1 MLLQGK
7 RIVVTGASGAL
18 GQATVAR
25 ARAHG
30 AEVIP
35 LCRRAATADAIAVDL
50 SDRQAVQRAF
60 QEIAVVDGLCN
71 VAGGFA
77 MGDFDAD
84 TATATWQ
91 RMQTMNVD
99 TLRNAT
105 AAVLPGM
112 LAQGRGAIVNVG
124 AIGALQGQAQMS
136 AYGASKA
143 AVMHLTESLSA
154 EYRERGININAVLP
168 STIDTPANRE
178 AMPEADFSRWVSTE
192 QLAEVMCFLLSEA
205 ASGVHGALLPVRG
218 LS

>member
-7 RIVVTGASGAL
+7 RIVVTGAGGAL
-18 GQATVAR
+18 GEATVAR
-25 ARAHG
+25 GRAHG

-35 LCRRAATADAIAVDL
+35 LCRRAVTADAIAVDL
-50 SDRQAVQRAF
+50 GDLKAVQTTL
-60 QEIAVVDGLCN
+60 QEIGPVDGLCN

-77 MGDFDAD
+77 MGSFDAED
-84 TATATWQ
+84 AVETWQ
-91 RMQTMNVD
+91 RMQMMNVE

-105 AAVLPGM
+105 AAVLPSM
-112 LAQGRGAIVNVG
+112 LARGRGAIVNVG

-136 AYGASKA
+136 AYGASKS

-178 AMPEADFSRWVSTE
+178 AMPDADFSRWVSTV